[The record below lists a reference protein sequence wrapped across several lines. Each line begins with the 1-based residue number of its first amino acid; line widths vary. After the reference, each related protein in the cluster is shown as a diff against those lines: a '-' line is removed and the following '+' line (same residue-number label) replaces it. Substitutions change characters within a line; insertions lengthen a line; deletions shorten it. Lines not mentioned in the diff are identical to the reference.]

1 MALLLVCVLAVAPWL
16 GVFRLRRTRRSSSG
30 PVLKRIPLRPWVRL
44 LSVGA
49 IAMLLY
55 QAKSP
60 LRAVLAGWSS
70 LTEAV
75 FDLALLSFVAGM
87 VSLFFLYLRHGHI
100 ELSADSGVVF
110 REWAS
115 WREVQQI
122 EESGARL
129 RLRFDDPSMGL
140 TILRIFY
147 RWTPDDVTLIKR
159 LHRQALG
166 PGSLTSA

>member
-1 MALLLVCVLAVAPWL
+1 
-16 GVFRLRRTRRSSSG
+16 
-30 PVLKRIPLRPWVRL
+30 
-44 LSVGA
+44 
-49 IAMLLY
+49 
-55 QAKSP
+55 
-60 LRAVLAGWSS
+60 
-70 LTEAV
+70 
-75 FDLALLSFVAGM
+75 M

>member
-75 FDLALLSFVAGM
+75 FDLALLIFVAGM
-87 VSLFFLYLRHGHI
+87 VSLFFL
-100 ELSADSGVVF
+100 S
-110 REWAS
+110 
-115 WREVQQI
+115 
-122 EESGARL
+122 L
-129 RLRFDDPSMGL
+129 RLGQSE
-140 TILRIFY
+140 LR
-147 RWTPDDVTLIKR
+147 
-159 LHRQALG
+159 A
-166 PGSLTSA
+166 GSAAFFAECAAVR